1 MQRPHET
8 PLLSQHCNATTPPP
22 SVMSL
27 LTPPVGA
34 CPDTRSSIQLRLACC
49 SRGRRALALQRAE
62 IIMGNAQDKPS
73 GTGGAKTDQATPGF
87 RRRSRAGST
96 EKPRAGKGPPEKGS
110 VANGATQGD
119 RNQSKDIPPDTSY
132 LDAPAGTLPPHLGRL
147 KNEGNHLFKN
157 GQFSDAVEKYSAA
170 IDGCCDAGIE
180 SGEDLCILYSN
191 RAACY
196 LKDGNNMECIQDC
209 TRALE
214 LKPFS
219 LKPLLRRATAYESM
233 ERYRQA
239 YVDFKTVLQI
249 DIGVQAAHDS
259 VHRITKQLI
268 EQDGPDW
275 RQKLPEIPL
284 VPLSAQQHH
293 RQKDP
298 SAELVQAREAK
309 KAEARFASLKTEGND
324 HVRKSQ
330 FRDGIEKYSE
340 CLKIK
345 PDECS
350 CFTNRAICYLRLGC
364 FEEAR
369 QDCDSA
375 LKLEPTNKKAF
386 YRRALA
392 FKGLQDY
399 LSSSSDLQEV
409 LQLDPNVQEAEQELE
424 TVTGLL
430 RQSLMDGAQHT
441 PRV

>member
-1 MQRPHET
+1 EFPKRHE
-8 PLLSQHCNATTPPP
+8 
-22 SVMSL
+22 
-27 LTPPVGA
+27 
-34 CPDTRSSIQLRLACC
+34 SSW
-49 SRGRRALALQRAE
+49 
-62 IIMGNAQDKPS
+62 
-73 GTGGAKTDQATPGF
+73 
-87 RRRSRAGST
+87 
-96 EKPRAGKGPPEKGS
+96 
-110 VANGATQGD
+110 VATQ
-119 RNQSKDIPPDTSY
+119 I
-132 LDAPAGTLPPHLGRL
+132 DASSR
-147 KNEGNHLFKN
+147 
-157 GQFSDAVEKYSAA
+157 EKHNS
-170 IDGCCDAGIE
+170 IE

-196 LKDGNNMECIQDC
+196 LKDGSNTECIQDC
-209 TRALE
+209 TRALDIQ
-214 LKPFS
+214 PFS

-298 SAELVQAREAK
+298 SAELVQAREGQRSLPVYWLATSLP
-309 KAEARFASLKTEGND
+309 ARFASLKTEGNE

-330 FRDGIEKYSE
+330 FHDGLEKYSE

-392 FKGLQDY
+392 FKEQGKPMNTVFSKNRKTACFLLTQ
-399 LSSSSDLQEV
+399 QIK
-409 LQLDPNVQEAEQELE
+409 QLTCGCGYMWNAFYWPN
-424 TVTGLL
+424 
-430 RQSLMDGAQHT
+430 AQ
-441 PRV
+441 PILPVPSK

>member
-1 MQRPHET
+1 MVVMT
-8 PLLSQHCNATTPPP
+8 VMVVVIICLLNHRLSTLAFFSRQTHSQ
-22 SVMSL
+22 
-27 LTPPVGA
+27 
-34 CPDTRSSIQLRLACC
+34 D
-49 SRGRRALALQRAE
+49 
-62 IIMGNAQDKPS
+62 QD
-73 GTGGAKTDQATPGF
+73 
-87 RRRSRAGST
+87 R
-96 EKPRAGKGPPEKGS
+96 
-110 VANGATQGD
+110 QGD
-119 RNQSKDIPPDTSY
+119 QRVERICVFSNLT
-132 LDAPAGTLPPHLGRL
+132 
-147 KNEGNHLFKN
+147 ELFVVK
-157 GQFSDAVEKYSAA
+157 
-170 IDGCCDAGIE
+170 GIE

-196 LKDGNNMECIQDC
+196 LKDGNNME
-209 TRALE
+209 ALE

-219 LKPLLRRATAYESM
+219 LKPLLRRAMAYESM

-330 FRDGIEKYSE
+330 FRDGIEK
-340 CLKIK
+340 
-345 PDECS
+345 
-350 CFTNRAICYLRLGC
+350 AICYLRLGC

-441 PRV
+441 PRRCDCHRRLYRSLMKRETDGDLAVATGKLFRPQLT